1 MGNAVIADEAM
12 DTDFLEWL
20 GKTVGEALTTA
31 EQHESLKSQVRELR
45 TAVEN
50 RFDLIAVHVRV
61 YRSKRPCF
69 ARG

>member
-1 MGNAVIADEAM
+1 M

-20 GKTVGEALTTA
+20 AKTVGEALTTA

-50 RFDLIAVHVRV
+50 RFDLIAVHVSGCQSDLV
-61 YRSKRPCF
+61 PLHWVGF
-69 ARG
+69 ARKSQ